1 LIASIAGKKVWV
13 NHHKVGELIT
23 TGRKITITDE
33 AFTVLAI
40 QNYWPSWFGDARG
53 AKQSALWTDS
63 RQGNSQYMGW
73 HEDAYTRFDILCRT
87 IQQQRNSA
95 QSKRLEVTFQ
105 RKATEEYAT
114 MGGRARARS
123 QRQEPTVKVFNEL
136 NTNTVMNV
144 TAV

>member
-1 LIASIAGKKVWV
+1 LISSIAGKKVWV
-13 NHHKVGELIT
+13 NHYKVGELIT

-73 HEDAYTRFDILCRT
+73 HEDAYSRFDNLCRSV
-87 IQQQRNSA
+87 QQQRNST
-95 QSKRLEVTFQ
+95 QSKRLEVVFQ

-114 MGGRARARS
+114 MGGRARARA

-136 NTNTVMNV
+136 NNNEVMNV
-144 TAV
+144 AAV